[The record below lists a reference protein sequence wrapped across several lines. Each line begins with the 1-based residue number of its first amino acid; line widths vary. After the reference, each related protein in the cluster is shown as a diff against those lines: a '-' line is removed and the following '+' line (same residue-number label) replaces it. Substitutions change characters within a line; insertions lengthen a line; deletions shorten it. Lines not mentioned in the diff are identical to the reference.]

1 MAYEPPPNPDTW
13 ICDALPSRQTS
24 ELPDTRQATTQRH
37 AEAQA
42 WAVLIS
48 FRNNY
53 RARHGTATR
62 F

>member
-1 MAYEPPPNPDTW
+1 MADEPPPNPDTW
-13 ICDALPSRQTS
+13 ICDVLPSRKTAES
-24 ELPDTRQATTQRH
+24 SDTRQETAQRH

-53 RARHGTATR
+53 RVSHGTATR